1 MPGTPPFR
9 GDSPVLPVGDT
20 GLVTSAPQATPELS
34 LIVLD
39 DHELVRDG
47 ISQRLSLD
55 FPGARI
61 VYSGDSLR
69 EALTAARTHGC
80 DCAIV
85 DLDLG
90 DGTPVAEVVSAFT
103 AQSIPVV
110 IVSAMARPEVLQS
123 ALAAGARAFITK
135 RSSLKDLTTA
145 ITEVLAGETWLPPDL
160 ASAMLRPEGTVQL
173 SEQEKRSLVLYA
185 SGLTLDMVA
194 RRMGITPNTVKHYID
209 RVRAKYTAAGIEART
224 KVQLHQ
230 AARNDGLLP

>member
-1 MPGTPPFR
+1 MIT
-9 GDSPVLPVGDT
+9 
-20 GLVTSAPQATPELS
+20 APQASAELR

-55 FPGARI
+55 FPKSRI

-69 EALTAARTHGC
+69 EALNSARSHGC

-103 AQSIPVV
+103 AHAIPVV

-123 ALAAGARAFITK
+123 ALAAGASAFITK

-145 ITEVLAGETWLPPDL
+145 ITEVLAGQTWLPPDL